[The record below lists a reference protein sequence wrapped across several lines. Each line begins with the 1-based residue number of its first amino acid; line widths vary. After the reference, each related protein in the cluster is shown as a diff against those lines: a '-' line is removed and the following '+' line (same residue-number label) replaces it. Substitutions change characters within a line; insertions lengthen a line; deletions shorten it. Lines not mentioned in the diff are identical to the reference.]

1 MKLVIVESPTKTKS
15 LSKYLGT
22 GYEVMATMGHMVDLP
37 KSKLGVEVKKIEDRK
52 LEVTKIGFKFRPE
65 YELSEGKEK
74 TAKELIKA
82 AAKADK
88 IILASDPDREGE
100 AIAWHTQQV
109 LSNKLK
115 GKSKKEDKKIEVKN
129 LEVGK
134 KKKKTGIDASKFERV
149 VFHSIT
155 KEAIEEAM
163 KQPRQVDMAMVD
175 AQQARRVLDRIVGY
189 QLSPV
194 LWKKVRRGLS
204 AGRVQSVAVRLIV
217 DKEKE
222 IGVFKPVEY
231 WEIKVQ
237 VRTQGTKNSRNQD
250 GFWVELVKRGGK
262 PVTIND
268 EKTAREIEVDLNIAR
283 YEVGKVERKERHLYP
298 HPPFKTSTMQQAA
311 ANILGWS
318 AKKTMSVAQRLYE
331 KGAITYHR
339 TDSLNLVVSA
349 IEEIRRTVVKE
360 FGKEYLPDKEIY
372 YKTSGKV
379 VAQEAHE
386 AIRPTRPQLRSF
398 GGQAQEDV
406 DKDEEKLYQL
416 IWRRTVAC
424 QMKSALIDQTVIW
437 VVAENKENYQL
448 RAVGEVMK
456 FASWKKLYKLSE
468 EVILPAVNDD
478 EKLVKEKVEATQKFT
493 LPPARFN
500 DASLIKELEK
510 RGIGR
515 PSTYAPTI
523 STIIVRGYVERKQKK
538 FYATSVGVTVSDFLV
553 KNFPKEMDFEFTAKM
568 EADLDEIAS
577 GSKDWQ
583 KVLSDFY
590 GPFEESV
597 EKATTQAE
605 RVKVPVESTGR
616 PCPLC
621 GTGEIVIRTG
631 KFGKFYSCSRFPE
644 CKYTAKIIEYV
655 EGVVCPKDGGR
666 VVVKKTKTGRDFYGC
681 ENYPKC
687 DYASWNRPTPEA
699 TERQAVQSEATERQE
714 NQKTSE

>member
-15 LSKYLGT
+15 LSKYLGA

-37 KSKLGVEVKKIEDRK
+37 KSQMGIEIKTQELKNSKTR
-52 LEVTKIGFKFRPE
+52 GFEFKPV

-74 TAKELIKA
+74 IANELKKA

-100 AIAWHTQQV
+100 AIAWHTAEV
-109 LSNKLK
+109 LKNSKTQKIKKL
-115 GKSKKEDKKIEVKN
+115 
-129 LEVGK
+129 
-134 KKKKTGIDASKFERV
+134 KFERV

-163 KQPRQVDMAMVD
+163 KQPRQVDMALVD

-189 QLSPV
+189 KLSPV

-217 DKEKE
+217 EKEKE
-222 IGVFKPVEY
+222 IEAFKPTEY

-237 VRTQGTKNSRNQD
+237 VRTQKLKNSKTQD
-250 GFWVELVKRGGK
+250 FWVELVKRGGK
-262 PVTIND
+262 AITIND
-268 EKTAREIEVDLNIAR
+268 EKKAREVEADLNQAE
-283 YEVGKVERKERHLYP
+283 YEVGKVEKKERHLYP

-339 TDSLNLVVSA
+339 TDSLNLVASA
-349 IEEIRRTVVKE
+349 LTEIRKVIVKE
-360 FGKEYLPDKEIY
+360 FGKEYLPEKEVL

-386 AIRPTRPQLRSF
+386 AIRPTQPTAREL
-398 GGQAQEDV
+398 GGQASEGDV
-406 DKDEEKLYQL
+406 DRDEEKLYQL
-416 IWRRTVAC
+416 IRRRTIAC
-424 QMKSALIDQTVIW
+424 QMRPALVDQTVIW
-437 VVAENKENYQL
+437 VHAENKENYQL

-456 FASWKKLYKLSE
+456 FASWKKLYKQAE
-468 EVILPAVNDD
+468 EVILPAVADD
-478 EKLVKEKVEATQKFT
+478 EKLSREKVEAAQKFT
-493 LPPARFN
+493 LPPARYN

-538 FYATSVGVTVSDFLV
+538 FYATSVGVTVTDFLV
-553 KNFPKEMDFEFTAKM
+553 KNFPKELDYEFTAKM
-568 EADLDEIAS
+568 EGDLDEIAA
-577 GSKDWQ
+577 GNKNWQ
-583 KVLSDFY
+583 EVLSEFY
-590 GPFEESV
+590 GPFEATV
-597 EKATTQAE
+597 EKATKEAE
-605 RVKVPVESTGR
+605 RVKVPVESTGK

-621 GTGEIVIRTG
+621 NIGEIVIRTG
-631 KFGKFYSCSRFPE
+631 RFGKFYSCSRFPE
-644 CKYTAKIIEYV
+644 CKYTAKIIVYV

-687 DYASWNRPTPEA
+687 DYASWTNPKPDL
-699 TERQAVQSEATERQE
+699 
-714 NQKTSE
+714 KP